1 MAGTMTEATG
11 EEGDMSL
18 LYHAA
23 DGTNAQQE
31 AESCARRIERRGRAF
46 EVEMPGNP
54 DVAAGMNVSL
64 YGFRDGVDG
73 EWIAKV
79 VRHRLSRQGWQTVIQ
94 GEGTDGAFLAQ
105 KAGRL
110 KGKTQSRVTESETET
125 D

>member
-1 MAGTMTEATG
+1 MPGTMTEATG
-11 EEGDMSL
+11 EEGDMAL

-54 DVAAGMNVSL
+54 DVAAGMNITL

-73 EWIAKV
+73 EWVAKI
-79 VRHRLSRQGWQTVIQ
+79 VRHRISRDGWRTVIQ

-105 KAGRL
+105 KAKRL
-110 KGKTQSRVTESETET
+110 GGEFQPRAKSTPTE
-125 D
+125 